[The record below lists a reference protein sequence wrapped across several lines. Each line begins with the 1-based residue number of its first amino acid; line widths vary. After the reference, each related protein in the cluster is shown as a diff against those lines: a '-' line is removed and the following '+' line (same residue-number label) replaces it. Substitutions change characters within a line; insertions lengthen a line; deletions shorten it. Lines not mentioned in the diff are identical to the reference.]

1 MGSLMLPILWMR
13 ISVYHDYGCA
23 AYRGMFYITFD
34 ASLFRI
40 DGSYSE
46 HSCENGYITL
56 ERNRRIDTNC
66 VDSSVFLWKKLE
78 KQEKNDSKKRP
89 WQGKNTRHLLF
100 LNVEKD
106 PIT

>member
-1 MGSLMLPILWMR
+1 MDVPPIGGCFALR
-13 ISVYHDYGCA
+13 LTRVSSVFG
-23 AYRGMFYITFD
+23 
-34 ASLFRI
+34 
-40 DGSYSE
+40 GSYFE